1 MWQSCFKTVKFPMQ
15 HTHKKTGCEPRRD
28 AANVR
33 FTPRASIYHSFLILR
48 FPQETAAVIQS
59 IKARDFT
66 QADQEVRKLI
76 ALLCDKIITSE
87 SE

>member
-1 MWQSCFKTVKFPMQ
+1 MKTSGKSGKIPAHCFRKSGKFDMKENRKVTFYTDQ
-15 HTHKKTGCEPRRD
+15 
-28 AANVR
+28 
-33 FTPRASIYHSFLILR
+33 

-59 IKARDFT
+59 IKARNFT